1 MSIDQCNA
9 MRLDAEEK
17 IYQILRGLE
26 ESTGMS
32 VGVIETE
39 TVIGVA
45 TPKRVTDVSISLV
58 LS

>member
-9 MRLDAEEK
+9 MRLDAEDK
-17 IYQILRGLE
+17 VYQILRGLE

-32 VGVIETE
+32 VGVIKTE
-39 TVIGVA
+39 TAIGVA
-45 TPKRVTDVSISLV
+45 TPERVIGVSISLV